1 MAYTS
6 ANAGQVGPARGAS
19 LDRALRKL
27 FPSTSK
33 LTFNPLFRAAVNA
46 FDVVPR
52 LMFPEFRTLPPN
64 HLRIRIGVGN
74 RILNNQTHFLVHA
87 RDFWM
92 FVFSEGIA
100 TMHSDILDI
109 GVGCGRWAHWL
120 RDYNFRGR
128 QFTGTYVGVDIDEE
142 AIAWCQNHYDS
153 ERFRFFVS
161 TDTSVSYHHTA
172 ASQSVYRIPLADESF
187 DLVFSNSLLTHLLEA
202 ELENY
207 LRESYRLLRAG
218 GAMMHSHFNIEHP
231 PATYAH
237 AILSGTRWATR
248 RSSRKPSRKPRS
260 PTTPIF
266 CSACAARSAS
276 HRARSCTCRAARS
289 ISRSCSAGNSA
300 NSTPQGVSH
309 MDLTSPP
316 SIRSAAPVI
325 QRAPGETRK
334 AMSSAISS
342 GWPYRPIPAS
352 SRNFCVASPKLTL
365 CAGAHF
371 SR

>member
-6 ANAGQVGPARGAS
+6 ANAGQAAPEGGAS

-52 LMFPEFRTLPPN
+52 LVFPEFRALPPN

-74 RILNNQTHFLVHA
+74 RIFNNQTHFLVHA

-100 TMHSDILDI
+100 TMHSDILDV

-128 QFTGTYVGVDIDEE
+128 RFTGSYIGVDIDEE
-142 AIAWCQNHYDS
+142 AIAWCQQNYDA

-161 TDTSVSYHHTA
+161 TDTSVSYNHMA
-172 ASQSVYRIPLADESF
+172 PSQSLYRIPLADNSF

-231 PATYAH
+231 PATY
-237 AILSGTRWATR
+237 GTRHTFRHRMGNALIESEAQPEAAVAYHTDFLFDLCR
-248 RSSRKPSRKPRS
+248 KIGFSSCEIVHMPGGAQHQPILLCRK
-260 PTTPIF
+260 
-266 CSACAARSAS
+266 
-276 HRARSCTCRAARS
+276 
-289 ISRSCSAGNSA
+289 
-300 NSTPQGVSH
+300 
-309 MDLTSPP
+309 
-316 SIRSAAPVI
+316 
-325 QRAPGETRK
+325 
-334 AMSSAISS
+334 
-342 GWPYRPIPAS
+342 
-352 SRNFCVASPKLTL
+352 
-365 CAGAHF
+365 
-371 SR
+371 

>member
-1 MAYTS
+1 
-6 ANAGQVGPARGAS
+6 
-19 LDRALRKL
+19 
-27 FPSTSK
+27 
-33 LTFNPLFRAAVNA
+33 VNA

-52 LMFPEFRTLPPN
+52 LMFPEFRSLPPN

-128 QFTGTYVGVDIDEE
+128 QFTGSYVGVDIDEE
-142 AIAWCQNHYDS
+142 AIAWCQKHYDA

-172 ASQSVYRIPLADESF
+172 ASQSVYRIPLADKSF

-207 LRESYRLLRAG
+207 LRESYRLLRGG
-218 GAMMHSHFNIEHP
+218 GAMMHSHFNIDHP
-231 PATYAH
+231 PATY
-237 AILSGTRWATR
+237 GTRHTFQHRMGNALIESEAQPEAAVAYHTDFLFGLCR
-248 RSSRKPSRKPRS
+248 QIGFSSCEIVHMPGGAQHQPILLCRK
-260 PTTPIF
+260 
-266 CSACAARSAS
+266 
-276 HRARSCTCRAARS
+276 
-289 ISRSCSAGNSA
+289 
-300 NSTPQGVSH
+300 
-309 MDLTSPP
+309 
-316 SIRSAAPVI
+316 
-325 QRAPGETRK
+325 
-334 AMSSAISS
+334 
-342 GWPYRPIPAS
+342 
-352 SRNFCVASPKLTL
+352 
-365 CAGAHF
+365 
-371 SR
+371 